1 MRVICGREVVDS
13 KLEKPFR
20 LIIGGASGC
29 GKTTLLKEI
38 VEKSHYSSPFDKIVY
53 CYPDYLEEIPVEF
66 DQIIEY
72 HAGICDA
79 KYFSSLPK
87 NTLLLF
93 DDMMTECGKSDEI
106 MKLFSVIARKKNISI
121 IFLVQNVYDNSK
133 QFRNIRLNATG
144 FILFK
149 FFAAND
155 VNNRILRDIGA
166 NTLVSKTLLDK
177 VYSKNYAYIY
187 VNVHPNRHS
196 EFETIRTN
204 IFSPF
209 FTILNKMEY
218 IAIPKAEFIKHF
230 KILEA
235 KKGSLRAIKNEIEIG
250 KTKEV
255 SGKHHKK
262 QSSVRK
268 RKRKISSSSS
278 TTSTDNFTQTETE

>member
-1 MRVICGREVVDS
+1 MRVVFGREVVDS

-20 LIIGGASGC
+20 LIIGGGSGC
-29 GKTTLLKEI
+29 GKTTILKEI
-38 VEKSHYSSPFDKIVY
+38 VDKSHFSSPFDKIVY
-53 CYPDYLEEIPVEF
+53 CYPDYLEEIPIEF
-66 DQIIEY
+66 DQIVEY

-121 IFLVQNVYDNSK
+121 IFLVQNIYDQSR
-133 QFRNIRLNATG
+133 QFRNIRLNATS

-166 NTLVSKTLLDK
+166 DQLVPKSLLDK
-177 VYSKNYAYIY
+177 VYSKNFGYIF
-187 VNVHPNRHS
+187 VNFHPNRHS

-204 IFSPF
+204 IFEPF
-209 FTILNKMEY
+209 FKILYKMEY

-235 KKGSLRAIKNEIEIG
+235 KKGSVRAIKNEIEIR
-250 KTKEV
+250 KTKR
-255 SGKHHKK
+255 SRNNAKK
-262 QSSVRK
+262 QSSTKRSK
-268 RKRKISSSSS
+268 RKNSESSSQ
-278 TTSTDNFTQTETE
+278 TTDNSTQTESE

>member
-1 MRVICGREVVDS
+1 MRVICGRAVVDS

-20 LIIGGASGC
+20 LIIGGGSGC
-29 GKTTLLKEI
+29 GKTTILKEI
-38 VEKSHYSSPFDKIVY
+38 VDKSHFSSPFDKIIY
-53 CYPDYLEEIPVEF
+53 CYPDYLEEIPIEF
-66 DQIIEY
+66 DQIVEY
-72 HAGICDA
+72 YAGICDA
-79 KYFSSLPK
+79 KYFASLPK

-121 IFLVQNVYDNSK
+121 IFLVQNIYDNSK
-133 QFRNIRLNATG
+133 QFRNIRINATG

-166 NTLVSKTLLDK
+166 NQLVTKSLLDK
-177 VYSKNYAYIY
+177 VYSKNFGYIF
-187 VNVHPNRHS
+187 VNVHPSRHS

-204 IFSPF
+204 IFEVY

-235 KKGSLRAIKNEIEIG
+235 KKRFV
-250 KTKEV
+250 TC
-255 SGKHHKK
+255 HKK
-262 QSSVRK
+262 
-268 RKRKISSSSS
+268 
-278 TTSTDNFTQTETE
+278 

>member
-1 MRVICGREVVDS
+1 MRVVFGREVVDS

-20 LIIGGASGC
+20 LIIGGGSGC
-29 GKTTLLKEI
+29 GKTTILKEI
-38 VEKSHYSSPFDKIVY
+38 VDKSHFSSPFDKIVY
-53 CYPDYLEEIPVEF
+53 CYPDYLEEIPIEF
-66 DQIIEY
+66 DQIVEY

-79 KYFSSLPK
+79 TYFSSLPK

-121 IFLVQNVYDNSK
+121 IFLVQNIYDQSR
-133 QFRNIRLNATG
+133 QFRNIRLNATS

-166 NTLVSKTLLDK
+166 DQLVPKSLLDK
-177 VYSKNYAYIY
+177 VYSKNFGYIF
-187 VNVHPNRHS
+187 VNFHPNRHS

-204 IFSPF
+204 IFEPF
-209 FTILNKMEY
+209 FKILNKMEY

-235 KKGSLRAIKNEIEIG
+235 KKGSVRAIKNEIEIRKPKDAR
-250 KTKEV
+250 KT
-255 SGKHHKK
+255 SKK
-262 QSSVRK
+262 QPPSK
-268 RKRKISSSSS
+268 QRKRKISDSSAR
-278 TTSTDNFTQTETE
+278 STDNSTQTDTE

>member
-1 MRVICGREVVDS
+1 MRLICGREVVDS

-20 LIIGGASGC
+20 LIIGGGSGC

-38 VEKSHYSSPFDKIVY
+38 VEKSHFASPFDKKVY
-53 CYPDYLEEIPVEF
+53 CYPDYLEEIPVDF
-66 DQIIEY
+66 DQIVEY
-72 HAGICDA
+72 HAGICDV

-93 DDMMTECGKSDEI
+93 DDMMTECGKSEEI
-106 MKLFSVIARKKNISI
+106 MKLFSVIARKRNISI

-155 VNNRILRDIGA
+155 VNNRLLRDIGA
-166 NTLVSKTLLDK
+166 SSIVNKTLLDK
-177 VYSKNYAYIY
+177 VYAKNYSYIF
-187 VNVHPNRHS
+187 VNVHPDRHS
-196 EFETIRTN
+196 DFETIRTN

-209 FTILNKMEY
+209 FSILNNMEY
-218 IAIPKAEFIKHF
+218 IAIQKAEFIKHF

-235 KKGSLRAIKNEIEIG
+235 KKGSLRAIKNEIEVG
-250 KTKEV
+250 KPKE
-255 SGKHHKK
+255 SSRKYAKK
-262 QSSVRK
+262 DSSKK
-268 RKRKISSSSS
+268 RKREISTSSSATETES
-278 TTSTDNFTQTETE
+278 FTQTESE